1 MRLRK
6 SILCVSLVGLTAC
19 LSWSN
24 ARQEGLRDQLAV
36 VERERLWKSHGAY
49 PELEQ
54 LDGRLG
60 RLQSEQ
66 ADLLARARWRC
77 DRLFQEQAAHRL
89 WNEQRSQLQGEV
101 EHATLDFK
109 VRTERE
115 MKEVH
120 TRFES
125 QLKSAARLPA
135 GDLQTMAA
143 AAVTRF
149 RLEKQKEMG
158 QRIGARRQQLDEAV
172 SNLEQD
178 LQARYQDEKVNLQ
191 VRLEVREDGA
201 ARRRLAEIE
210 QEIDTRVSDRRR
222 LAETEL
228 SDYVTIEEG
237 QLNLEVRDY
246 ASGLRAQLQPSMDVA
261 RLQSQERTQL
271 AQLQKARQAELLT
284 VVQNLEAAARDRFQ
298 SQLKGLKPKHHR
310 AGEFLPEAFLS
321 REERARLGKLPQEV
335 MEVRRHRRELD
346 QKMTVAIGR
355 IVGQR
360 AQGRA
365 VLTDVRLNLGVDDL
379 TDVSL
384 AGVSELK

>member
-1 MRLRK
+1 MRLKK
-6 SILCVSLVGLTAC
+6 SILCASLVGLLAC
-19 LSWSN
+19 LGWSN
-24 ARQEGLRDQLAV
+24 AKQDGLRDQLAV

-49 PELEQ
+49 AELEQ

-66 ADLLARARWRC
+66 ADLLARAQWRC

-89 WNEQRSQLQGEV
+89 WDEQRSQLQGEV
-101 EHATLDFK
+101 EQATLDFK
-109 VRTERE
+109 ARTERE

-120 TRFES
+120 TRFEA
-125 QLKSAARLPA
+125 QLKTTARIP
-135 GDLQTMAA
+135 GEDLQTMAA

-158 QRIGARRQQLDEAV
+158 QRIQARRHQLDEAV
-172 SNLEQD
+172 SGLEQE
-178 LQARYQDEKVNLQ
+178 LQARYQAEKVNLQ
-191 VRLEVREDGA
+191 VRLEVREEAA

-228 SDYVTIEEG
+228 SDYATIEEG
-237 QLNLEVRDY
+237 QLTLEVRDY
-246 ASGLRAQLQPSMDVA
+246 EAGLRSQLQPSVDFA
-261 RLQSQERTQL
+261 QLKSQERTQL
-271 AQLQKARQAELLT
+271 AQVQKARQAELLT

-298 SQLKGLKPKHHR
+298 NQLKGLKPNHHR
-310 AGEFLPEAFLS
+310 AGEFLPEAFLEP
-321 REERARLGKLPQEV
+321 EERARLGKLPQEV
-335 MEVRRHRRELD
+335 KEVRRHRRELD
-346 QKMTVAIGR
+346 QKMTGAIGR
-355 IVGQR
+355 VVGQR

-365 VLTDVRLNLGVDDL
+365 VLTDVRLNLGVEDL